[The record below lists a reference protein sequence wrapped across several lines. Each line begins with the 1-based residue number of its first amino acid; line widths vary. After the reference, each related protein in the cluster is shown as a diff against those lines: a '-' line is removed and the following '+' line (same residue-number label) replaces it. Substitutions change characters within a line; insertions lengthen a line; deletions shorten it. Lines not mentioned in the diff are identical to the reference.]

1 MTARQ
6 LFYASSGILRTPWRI
21 AAFLVVF
28 ISLDL
33 ALGRLAAAL
42 IPGREIWAQAVRGY
56 GAALLALVAS
66 HAIVLRAVDKRA
78 WSTVG
83 LGRPQAAPAL
93 LGAGLA
99 FGALGILVP
108 SGLLLLAHW
117 LRPAPPTAGA
127 GSSALFAL
135 QLVLFFLPQ
144 SLTEELLS
152 RGYLFAAIRE
162 GAGNGCALALTALP
176 FAAMHLWNPGAD
188 AQSFTLVLLAGI
200 FLGAIIV
207 VTGSLWAAWM
217 AHFAWNFA
225 ILGVLHAPVSGVMLP
240 APGYTVVDAGPAWA
254 TGGSWGPEG
263 GAAAALGMCAG
274 LAVLFAWHR
283 RGTRSLL
290 IELAH
295 G

>member
-6 LFYASSGILRTPWRI
+6 LFYASNDALRAPWRV
-21 AAFLVVF
+21 ALFLAILVALFQVLEKVA
-28 ISLDL
+28 IRLWPTPGLL
-33 ALGRLAAAL
+33 AQSA
-42 IPGREIWAQAVRGY
+42 RGY
-56 GAALLALVAS
+56 GSALVALIAS
-66 HAIVLRAVDKRA
+66 HAIMLRAVDRRA

-83 LGRPQAAPAL
+83 LGRSQAAPPL

-117 LRPAPPTAGA
+117 LRPAPPTAA
-127 GSSALFAL
+127 DGSAPLFAL
-135 QLVLFFLPQ
+135 QMALFFLPQ
-144 SLTEELLS
+144 SLCEEMLS
-152 RGYLFAAIRE
+152 RGYIFAAIRE
-162 GAGNGCALALTALP
+162 GAGTGWALALTALP

-188 AQSFTLVLLAGI
+188 AQSFTMVLLAGV

-225 ILGVLHAPVSGVMLP
+225 ILGVLHAPVSGVVLP
-240 APGYTVVDAGPAWA
+240 APGYTIVDAGPAWA
-254 TGGSWGPEG
+254 TGGAWGPEG

-274 LAVLFAWHR
+274 LGVLYAWHR
-283 RGTRSLL
+283 RGARPALA
-290 IELAH
+290 ELAH